1 MKRILMVGVM
11 ILAFAGGA
19 FANSG
24 STDNSQDEQRRKSNT
39 VTEHAKHCSK
49 DMSAVSDTG
58 AKQKEVKEGNKSE
71 DKKENNK

>member
-24 STDNSQDEQRRKSNT
+24 STDNSQDEQRRSNT

-49 DMSAVSDTG
+49 DMSAITDAG

>member
-1 MKRILMVGVM
+1 MKKILMTGVM

-24 STDNSQDEQRRKSNT
+24 STNNGQDEQRET
-39 VTEHAKHCSK
+39 VTIKDHAKHCSK
-49 DMSAVSDTG
+49 DMRVSSYVGD
-58 AKQKEVKEGNKSE
+58 KKKELKKDAKSE